1 MGNISYG
8 KDNATMKRN
17 QSAAELA
24 NGFSRFINKMPQIE
38 QILRKEM
45 ASIEGEERGAK
56 KKEEKSSSLP
66 FYRLFG
72 LADSIDI
79 ILMILGTAG
88 AIANGAAMPICM
100 LLGGKITDSYGA
112 GDVNDVVHRVS
123 KLTLQMFYMAIGSG
137 LASFLQVTCWMVT
150 GERQTARIRSIY
162 FKAILKQEIAF
173 FDLEI
178 STGEV
183 IERMS
188 GDIILIQEAMG
199 EQVFILTEF
208 IVGKFINLISTF
220 LIAFV
225 VSFVEGWLLTLIM
238 LSTIPPMVVCG
249 AIMAIVLSKMSSNEQ
264 KSYIKASEIVEQTI
278 SSIRTVASFTG
289 EKLAMQKYKKALNGA
304 YISCIYEGLTT
315 GLGAGLTYRLEI
327 CRALGQASPCLK
339 AFSAG
344 QAAAYRIFEI
354 INRKPEIDAYDSTG
368 KQLDDIHGDIEFKE
382 VYFSYPTRPDEQIF
396 QGFSL
401 FIHSGTTIALVG
413 ESGSGKSTLISLI
426 ERFYDPQA
434 GEILIDGIN
443 IKHFQL
449 RWLRGRIGI
458 VSQEPILFTSTIGEN
473 ISYGKDNATIEEIR
487 AAAELANASRFINK
501 MPQGLDTMVGEHGSQ
516 LSGGQK
522 QRIALARAIL
532 KDPKILLLDEATS
545 ALDVESEQIVQEAID
560 SFMLN
565 RTTIIVA
572 HRLSAVRKADTIAVM
587 HQGSIVEKGSASEL
601 VKNPNGAYS
610 KLIKLQKMNRCSD
623 KTSVLEDRTNSLF
636 KETRSKSHRMSFK
649 EEISRESTIGK
660 ISKRYSFNV
669 ELGESSLIHSSRH
682 HTFKLEPEESS
693 PGLGGSSRR
702 YSFKIGLGVPLE
714 IKVQG
719 GTSEEL
725 KTTIPDDKTNDV
737 PLRQLVCLNKPEIPV
752 LLIGSVAAIINGVV
766 FPVLGI
772 MLSSM
777 MVIFYEP
784 PHKMKKDSKFWSLM
798 FLVIAVVSLL
808 AVQARS
814 YFFALAGS
822 KLIRRIRMMTF
833 EKVVNME
840 MAWFDD
846 PENFSGEVGSRLSTD
861 AAKVRSIVGD
871 RLGLYVQNAASLIAG
886 LIIAFAASWEISLIV
901 LGVVPL
907 VGLNAW
913 IQIKF
918 IKGFSADAEVCLNMF
933 LGASQVTN
941 DAVGNIRTVV
951 SFSAEE
957 KVVELYKKKCD
968 DPMRLGIRQGV
979 ISGIGFGISQLFL
992 YSAYATILYMG
1003 ARLVHD
1009 GKSTFEK
1016 VFRIFSSNLNYKMLV
1031 YDPYVATIILFI
1043 YCLIPWN
1050 EILQAF
1056 YVLVIATV
1064 GIFQSNSQGPDS
1076 SKARA
1081 ATASIFALINRES
1094 KIDPSIDS
1102 GKTLEVVK
1110 GNIKFNHV
1118 SFRYPTRPDIQIF
1131 QDMCLE
1137 VQAGKSIALVGESGS
1152 GKSTAIALLQR
1163 FYDPDSG
1170 HISVDGIDLHQF
1182 QLRWLRQ
1189 QMGLVSQE
1197 PVLFNDTIHANIAY
1211 GNQDG
1216 KATQAEIIVAA
1227 ELANAH
1233 NFICSLQQG
1242 YDTMVGARGVQ
1253 LSGGQK
1259 QRIAIAR
1266 AILKKPKILLLDE
1279 ATSALDAESEKVVQD
1294 ALDQIM
1300 INRTTITVTHRLT
1313 SIKNN
1318 SFIAVV
1324 KNGKIVEK
1332 GKHDVL
1338 SNNKDG
1344 VYAAMIAFHANAS
1357 P

>member
-1 MGNISYG
+1 
-8 KDNATMKRN
+8 
-17 QSAAELA
+17 
-24 NGFSRFINKMPQIE
+24 
-38 QILRKEM
+38 M
-45 ASIEGEERGAK
+45 AIRIEGEERGAREN
-56 KKEEKSSSLP
+56 EEKSTSLT
-66 FYRLFG
+66 FYRLFS

-88 AIANGAAMPICM
+88 AIANGAVMPICM
-100 LLGGKITDSYGA
+100 LIGGKITDSYGA
-112 GDVNDVVHRVS
+112 GDIKDVVHRVS
-123 KLTLQMFYMAIGSG
+123 KLTLQMFYLAAGSG

-178 STGEV
+178 NTGEV
-183 IERMS
+183 MERMS

-199 EQVFILTEF
+199 EQ
-208 IVGKFINLISTF
+208 VGKFINLISTF

-238 LSTIPPMVVCG
+238 LSIIPPIVVCG

-289 EKLAMQKYKKALNGA
+289 EKLAVQKYKKALNGA

-315 GLGAGLTYRLEI
+315 GLGAGLVLFLNYSSYAFGLWNSSKLILNKGYTGGDVIAVIFTVLLGAL
-327 CRALGQASPCLK
+327 ALGQASPCLN

-443 IKHFQL
+443 IKHLQL

-458 VSQEPILFTSTIGEN
+458 VSQEPILFTSSIGEN

-501 MPQGLDTMVGEHGSQ
+501 MPEGLDTMVGEHGSQ

-560 SFMLN
+560 SIMLN
-565 RTTIIVA
+565 RTTVIVA

-601 VKNPNGAYS
+601 VKNPYGAYS

-623 KTSVLEDRTNSLF
+623 KTSLLEDRTSNLF
-636 KETRSKSHRMSFK
+636 KETRSRSHHMSFK
-649 EEISRESTIGK
+649 EEISRESTMGK
-660 ISKRYSFNV
+660 ISQRYSFNI
-669 ELGESSLIHSSRH
+669 ELGESSRIHSSRH
-682 HTFKLEPEESS
+682 YTFKLEPEESS
-693 PGLGGSSRR
+693 PGLGHSSHR

-725 KTTIPDDKTNDV
+725 KTTIPDHKTNNV
-737 PLRQLVCLNKPEIPV
+737 PLRRLVFLNKPEIPV

-777 MVIFYEP
+777 MVTFYEP

-798 FLVIAVVSLL
+798 FLVIAVVSLI

-814 YFFALAGS
+814 YFFAVAGS

-833 EKVVNME
+833 EKVLNME

-861 AAKVRSIVGD
+861 ATKVRSIVGD
-871 RLGLYVQNAASLIAG
+871 RLGLIVQNAASLIAG
-886 LIIAFAASWEISLIV
+886 LIIAFVASWEISLIV

-918 IKGFSADAEVCLNMF
+918 IKGFSADAEKMF

-941 DAVGNIRTVV
+941 DAVLNIRTVA

-957 KVVELYKKKCD
+957 KVVELYKKKRD
-968 DPMRLGIRQGV
+968 DPMRLGIKQGV

-992 YSAYATILYMG
+992 YSAYATILYFG
-1003 ARLVHD
+1003 ARLVQD

-1016 VFRIFSSNLNYKMLV
+1016 VFR
-1031 YDPYVATIILFI
+1031 
-1043 YCLIPWN
+1043 
-1050 EILQAF
+1050 AF

-1102 GKTLEVVK
+1102 GITLEVVK
-1110 GNIKFNHV
+1110 GNIRFNHV

-1170 HISVDGIDLHQF
+1170 HISVDGIDLYQF

-1211 GNQDG
+1211 GNHDG

-1259 QRIAIAR
+1259 QRVAIAR

-1318 SFIAVV
+1318 SLIAVI
-1324 KNGKIVEK
+1324 KNGKIIEK

>member
-1 MGNISYG
+1 MMGNISYG

-199 EQVFILTEF
+199 EQV
-208 IVGKFINLISTF
+208 GKFINLISTF

-315 GLGAGLTYRLEI
+315 G
-327 CRALGQASPCLK
+327 LGQASPCLK

-918 IKGFSADAEVCLNMF
+918 IKGFSADAENMF

-1016 VFRIFSSNLNYKMLV
+1016 VFR
-1031 YDPYVATIILFI
+1031 
-1043 YCLIPWN
+1043 
-1050 EILQAF
+1050 AF